1 MVASSATLHIGI
13 YGLEEHAFS
22 GGRGCSLWP
31 VGYSAALSAA
41 GAIPITLRHGIGRQS
56 WADVLGDLHG
66 LVWAGKPHEDGYTS
80 TQEQRLCQ
88 WCRKN
93 NFPLLAVDHGL
104 HALNAVF
111 GGTLHADLARELP
124 EALQHRHPPER
135 GLRHAINIVGGTRL
149 AGIYGEGEVVV
160 NSEHRRG
167 IARVAN
173 GFQVSAAAL
182 DGVTE
187 AIEWQGVAWFAMG
200 VQWRPASMTA
210 SGLDIQLFRGL
221 VEAAEQRAGG
231 RRKKARVACTSAA

>member
-1 MVASSATLHIGI
+1 
-13 YGLEEHAFS
+13 
-22 GGRGCSLWP
+22 
-31 VGYSAALSAA
+31 
-41 GAIPITLRHGIGRQS
+41 
-56 WADVLGDLHG
+56 
-66 LVWAGKPHEDGYTS
+66 KPHEDGCTS

-173 GFQVSAAAL
+173 GFQVSATAL
-182 DGVTE
+182 DGVIE
-187 AIEWQGVAWFAMG
+187 AMDSASATWLAVG
-200 VQWRPASMTA
+200 VQWPLASA
-210 SGLDIQLFRGL
+210 IAFGL
-221 VEAAEQRAGG
+221 
-231 RRKKARVACTSAA
+231 